1 MIISKNKYYGEG
13 IRTVIISSLV
23 FLSSISVFFLPM
35 EIGNLKSGIIVA
47 LFFIS
52 IALIGLYGIYKGLG
66 TIKSTR
72 PINGFIGEPHLIVSQ
87 ITDQKISRL
96 KFLWAALFN
105 PQAMQLSTLYS
116 IWIFCL
122 FLILFFSVDK
132 TTSIA
137 YKIAFLILV
146 ILVHFCLKIVVFIQF
161 NGLYNQLSNVTAAID
176 KSGIYWL
183 FYGEEILDNSEEND
197 FFDND
202 ETLDNVIAFT
212 PWEQIE
218 AINYY
223 KDYVVL
229 HCDERDYIF
238 FVNDNSEKAVINT
251 YFRQQQ

>member
-1 MIISKNKYYGEG
+1 MG
-13 IRTVIISSLV
+13 
-23 FLSSISVFFLPM
+23 
-35 EIGNLKSGIIVA
+35 
-47 LFFIS
+47 LF
-52 IALIGLYGIYKGLG
+52 GIYRGLS

-87 ITDQKISRL
+87 ITDQEISRL

-116 IWIFCL
+116 IWISCL

-132 TTSIA
+132 TTDIA

-161 NGLYNQLSNVTAAID
+161 NRLYNQMSNVITAID

-183 FYGEEILDNSEEND
+183 FYDEEILDNCEED
-197 FFDND
+197 GFFDND

-212 PWEQIE
+212 PWEQIK

-238 FVNDNSEKAVINT
+238 FVNDNSEKAIINT
-251 YFRQQQ
+251 YFGQQQCA